1 MCPTL
6 RRTERQWKLLEEDTH
21 LQEDESTVQEHR
33 RVNDEQCSRVEKESG
48 AAQRG
53 GSLTG
58 RSLLRQIKERTS

>member
-1 MCPTL
+1 M
-6 RRTERQWKLLEEDTH
+6 
-21 LQEDESTVQEHR
+21 QEDESTVQEHR